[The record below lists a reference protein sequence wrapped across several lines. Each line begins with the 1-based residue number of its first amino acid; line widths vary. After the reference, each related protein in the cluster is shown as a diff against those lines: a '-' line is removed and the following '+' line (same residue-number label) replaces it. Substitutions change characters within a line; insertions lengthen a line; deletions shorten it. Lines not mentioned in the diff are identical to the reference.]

1 MKGEEINGELSSDQI
16 KTLVPISI
24 KTTQPT
30 LLKVI
35 LNTTVF
41 FKKDPTFTWI
51 LELKQLSYTSSNCTV
66 LHDYSLMDSLVSVCF
81 CLADATLISA

>member
-1 MKGEEINGELSSDQI
+1 MILTKEVSVDLFWREDLFRRSYITGMWPVNERRGNKGELSSDQI

-41 FKKDPTFTWI
+41 FKKDTTFT
-51 LELKQLSYTSSNCTV
+51 
-66 LHDYSLMDSLVSVCF
+66 
-81 CLADATLISA
+81 